1 MGKRRRR
8 LFTFE
13 SILMNP
19 DIENKI
25 LDNILTQD
33 QIDRIYKA
41 VEVCPKDKIKNDN
54 PWGQTVFYIKEFDS
68 RFDGAEDIFNAIEDR
83 VEQAY
88 GKRMS
93 ILGIQ
98 FARYDTTSHIM
109 PNLDFHI
116 DSVFKKPMLTF
127 DIQVKSTIDWPIIVN
142 EKEYSLKDNQAL
154 TFSGTHQVHSRKKVE
169 FSSDDVC
176 DMIFCHLEHTDMEDI
191 DREFRK
197 NIMDLVKKASRK

>member
-1 MGKRRRR
+1 
-8 LFTFE
+8 
-13 SILMNP
+13 MNP

-88 GKRMS
+88 GKRMP

-197 NIMDLVKKASRK
+197 TIMNLVKKASRK

>member
-1 MGKRRRR
+1 
-8 LFTFE
+8 
-13 SILMNP
+13 MNP

-33 QIDRIYKA
+33 QIDRIYKS
-41 VEVCPKDKIKNDN
+41 VDMCPKDKIKNDN

-68 RFDGAEDIFNAIEDR
+68 RFDGAEDIYNAIEDR

-88 GKRMS
+88 GKR
-93 ILGIQ
+93 INVLGIQ
-98 FARYDTTSHIM
+98 FARYDTSSHIM

-142 EKEYSLKDNQAL
+142 GKEYNLKDNQAL

-169 FSSDDVC
+169 FSSNDVC
-176 DMIFCHLEHTDMEDI
+176 DMIFCHLEHSDMEDI
-191 DREFRK
+191 NSEFRK
-197 NIMDLVKKASRK
+197 KMMNLVKEASRQ

>member
-33 QIDRIYKA
+33 QIDRIYKS
-41 VEVCPKDKIKNDN
+41 VDMCPKDKIKNDN

-68 RFDGAEDIFNAIEDR
+68 RFDGAEDIYNAIEDR

-88 GKRMS
+88 GKR
-93 ILGIQ
+93 INVLGIQ
-98 FARYDTTSHIM
+98 FARYDTSSHIM

-142 EKEYSLKDNQAL
+142 GKEYNLKDNQAL

-169 FSSDDVC
+169 FSSNDVC
-176 DMIFCHLEHTDMEDI
+176 DMIFCHLEHSDMEDI
-191 DREFRK
+191 NSEFRK
-197 NIMDLVKKASRK
+197 KMMNLVKEASRQ

>member
-1 MGKRRRR
+1 
-8 LFTFE
+8 
-13 SILMNP
+13 MNP

-41 VEVCPKDKIKNDN
+41 VEVCPKDKIKKDN

-68 RFDGAEDIFNAIEDR
+68 RFDGAEDIFNTIEDR

-88 GKRMS
+88 GKRIP

-169 FSSDDVC
+169 FSSNDVC

-191 DREFRK
+191 SAELRTK
-197 NIMDLVKKASRK
+197 MMNLVKEASKK